1 LSLIRQRS
9 RVEMAEMMLD
19 LIGNLSDCVLF
30 LAFLSAFFLI
40 FQLNTGQSAGC
51 ESGGNDSAAASC
63 GCLWA
68 WACGQARK
76 KAVSVRL

>member
-30 LAFLSAFFLI
+30 LAFLSAFFLNLSI
-40 FQLNTGQSAGC
+40 KYCAIG
-51 ESGGNDSAAASC
+51 
-63 GCLWA
+63 
-68 WACGQARK
+68 
-76 KAVSVRL
+76 RL